1 MQSALSFRAT
11 VPSLILLVDDNL
23 DGILA
28 RTYVLQE
35 LGYQILTARSAEEAL
50 ELMKEHQFDLLVTDF
65 KMAQMDGLG
74 LITTLRNRGH
84 DLPVIL
90 LSGFAETLGLNATD
104 TGASLVIQKNKN
116 EVDQLLRGIQRLLKP
131 AKKPASSQPSLALT
145 AKIGS

>member
-1 MQSALSFRAT
+1 MRSASLFRAT
-11 VPSLILLVDDNL
+11 TPSLILLVDDNR

-28 RTYVLQE
+28 RTYVLRE

-65 KMAQMDGLG
+65 KMAQIDGLG
-74 LITTLRNRGH
+74 LIATLRNGGH

-90 LSGFAETLGLNATD
+90 LSGFAEKLGFNTGD

-116 EVDQLLRGIQRLLKP
+116 EVDQLLRGIQWLLTP
-131 AKKPASSQPSLALT
+131 AKKTASPQTYLKLRVAV
-145 AKIGS
+145 GS